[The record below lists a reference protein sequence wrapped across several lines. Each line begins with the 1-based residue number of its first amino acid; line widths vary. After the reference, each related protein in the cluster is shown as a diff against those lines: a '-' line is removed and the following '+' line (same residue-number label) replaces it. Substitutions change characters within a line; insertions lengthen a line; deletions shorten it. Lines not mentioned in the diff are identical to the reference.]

1 LGKIIRG
8 VVFLISINFSINFLY
23 IGILTPF
30 FVQHLT
36 LQQFFASGVGIVGLA
51 VSSGLA
57 IHVIFQHVIG
67 GGILGPLL
75 PIKHKIFVKVE
86 TIIEIEPERG

>member
-1 LGKIIRG
+1 VGKIIRG
-8 VVFLISINFSINFLY
+8 VVFLISINFLY
-23 IGILTPF
+23 IGIIIHF

-36 LQQFFASGVGIVGLA
+36 LQQFFTSGVGIVGLA
-51 VSSGLA
+51 VPGGLA

-75 PIKHKIFVKVE
+75 SIKHKFFVKVKQLLK
-86 TIIEIEPERG
+86 

>member
-1 LGKIIRG
+1 VGKIIRG
-8 VVFLISINFSINFLY
+8 VVFLISINFLY
-23 IGILTPF
+23 IGILIPF

-36 LQQFFASGVGIVGLA
+36 LQQFFTSGVGIVGLA
-51 VSSGLA
+51 VPSGST

-75 PIKHKIFVKVE
+75 SIKHKIFVKSE
-86 TIIEIEPERG
+86 TIIEIEPKRG

>member
-1 LGKIIRG
+1 MGKIIRG
-8 VVFLISINFSINFLY
+8 VVFLISINFLY
-23 IGILTPF
+23 IGIIIHF

-36 LQQFFASGVGIVGLA
+36 LQQFFTSGVGIVGLA
-51 VSSGLA
+51 VPGGLA

-75 PIKHKIFVKVE
+75 SIKHKFFVKVKQLLK
-86 TIIEIEPERG
+86 